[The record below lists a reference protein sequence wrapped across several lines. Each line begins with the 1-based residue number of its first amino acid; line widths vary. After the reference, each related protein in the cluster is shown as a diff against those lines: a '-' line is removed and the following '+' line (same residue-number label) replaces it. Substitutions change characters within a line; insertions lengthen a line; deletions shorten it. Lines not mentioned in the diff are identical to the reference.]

1 MNSEHEN
8 EAEDTSTEDG
18 KSSPKKKTKKKGGKK
33 TSSFLSFPGDRE
45 TTTLASASLWVEGNR
60 IKGAICPCC
69 TQIAKRYKRKLSSSM
84 AYALILIYRAFRK
97 QSAWLHVPEYLT
109 EVCSTGATFRG
120 GDWAKMVHWGLIEPK
135 EDEVRKDG
143 SKRNG
148 LYKITTLGNAF
159 VENRVRIPKYLFLF
173 ASKSLGLSEETIS
186 IEEALRKKNGFSYDE
201 LMAAS

>member
-1 MNSEHEN
+1 MNNEHEN
-8 EAEDTSTEDG
+8 ENTSPEDG
-18 KSSPKKKTKKKGGKK
+18 ESSPKKAKKKSGKK
-33 TSSFLSFPGDRE
+33 TSSFLTFSGDRE
-45 TTTLASASLWVEGNR
+45 TTSLSAASTWVESNR

-120 GDWAKMVHWGLIEPK
+120 GDWAKMTHWGLIEPK

-148 LYKITTLGNAF
+148 LYKITALGNAF
-159 VENRVRIPKYLFLF
+159 VENRVRVPKYVFLF
-173 ASKSLGLSEETIS
+173 ASKCLGLSEETIS
-186 IEEALRKKNGFSYDE
+186 IEEALRKKNGFNYDE
-201 LMAAS
+201 LMAAT